1 MEIIKKM
8 VLIYLV
14 LISIGVT
21 GVSTVIF
28 VATLDTR
35 KNIKNEKA
43 WWLFIFLSLTF
54 FLLGS
59 SGVTFGVSS
68 LTGKV

>member
-1 MEIIKKM
+1 MEIIKKL
-8 VLIYLV
+8 VLIYLI
-14 LISIGVT
+14 LFSIGVT

-43 WWLFIFLSLTF
+43 WWLFILLSAAF

-59 SGVTFGVSS
+59 SGVTFGIGS